1 MLESL
6 FAGVATLFILIFAAF
21 LGMAIADLFRS
32 PFLQFAVCA
41 SGFAACFCIVLTAL
55 VAG

>member
-1 MLESL
+1 MLEGL
-6 FAGVATLFILIFAAF
+6 FAGVAALFIVIFAAF
-21 LGMAIADLFRS
+21 LGMAIADRFQS

-41 SGFAACFCIVLTAL
+41 SGIVAGLCIALTAL